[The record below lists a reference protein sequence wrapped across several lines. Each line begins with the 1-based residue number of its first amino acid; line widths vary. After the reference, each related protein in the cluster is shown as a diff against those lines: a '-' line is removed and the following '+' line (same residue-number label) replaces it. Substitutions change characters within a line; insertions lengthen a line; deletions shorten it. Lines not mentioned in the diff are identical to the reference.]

1 MQISVKIP
9 KTLEPYIQSHPK
21 NPQIQTRIPKPKTE
35 GGSKEQLLESK
46 RASATAS
53 KREICIAEI

>member
-1 MQISVKIP
+1 MCVDVHS
-9 KTLEPYIQSHPK
+9 
-21 NPQIQTRIPKPKTE
+21 E

-53 KREICIAEI
+53 NSKIYIAET

>member
-9 KTLEPYIQSHPK
+9 KTLEPYIQSHTK
-21 NPQIQTRIPKPKTE
+21 NPQIQTRNPKPKTE

-46 RASATAS
+46 CASATAS
-53 KREICIAEI
+53 KREIYIAEI